1 MAEVDGNV
9 NVNYSYFKSVV
20 QLKSA
25 ADYILGTKK
34 EQIKEGIQKTRP
46 NLYGAFGCNRDN
58 FANSLLLTR
67 KMHDKKYSRYKQKDI
82 LAHKMSISFHPDDN
96 DKLTYEEA
104 DKIAREFAH
113 KFFWSKGYEAM
124 WAVHTDTEHIHVNFI
139 VSNCNLKDGK
149 SFRRGMAK
157 LKELSQFFGEQ
168 CRERGLTHSVR
179 DTFYNKERTQERK
192 SFSECQMQK
201 HDKLSFREE
210 IKAYVRLAMNSTETR
225 TLEDVVEML
234 KKIYLMDIRL
244 KGNTISYALP
254 YHAGKAGKAQ
264 TVRGSRLGNR
274 FTAAGIRQYMQE
286 KEQKQVEYRRTM
298 QDIEEAKRYFDDYEE
313 WSEERGKADK
323 SEYVFPYSE
332 SVWGKESEMTVEADK
347 KSNRDISFYEAF
359 DRFQADND
367 VNENDEE
374 IFYGSVFQE
383 FNEQWQD
390 KKEAVSEKK
399 LEIIREETVDFSK
412 LFLEGRAKL
421 LPPPTTDQM
430 AELKG
435 YQKRMGYDEGKM
447 KSMKYK
453 MTIYDEFLKE
463 YDYRKKN
470 CGLKDNIQKKQRDR
484 ER

>member
-1 MAEVDGNV
+1 MAEVYGNV
-9 NVNYSYFKSVV
+9 NVNYSYCKSVA

-34 EQIKEGIQKTRP
+34 EQIKERSQKTRAD
-46 NLYGAFGCNRDN
+46 LYGAFGCNRDN
-58 FANSLLLTR
+58 FANSLLITR

-124 WAVHTDTEHIHVNFI
+124 WAVHTDTEHIHVHFI

-149 SFRRGMAK
+149 SFRRGMPE
-157 LKELSQFFGEQ
+157 LKEMSQIFGEQ

-179 DTFYNKERTQERK
+179 NTFYNEERTQERK
-192 SFSECQMQK
+192 SFAECQMQK
-201 HDKLSFREE
+201 HDKLSFKEE
-210 IKAYVRLAMNSTETR
+210 IKTYVRLTMNSTETR

-264 TVRGSRLGNR
+264 AVRGSKLGNR
-274 FTAAGIRQYMQE
+274 FTVAGIRQYMQE

-298 QDIEEAKRYFDDYEE
+298 QDIEEAKQYLDDYEE

-323 SEYVFPYSE
+323 SEYVSPYSE
-332 SVWGKESEMTVEADK
+332 SVRGKESEITVEADK
-347 KSNRDISFYEAF
+347 KSGR
-359 DRFQADND
+359 
-367 VNENDEE
+367 V
-374 IFYGSVFQE
+374 
-383 FNEQWQD
+383 
-390 KKEAVSEKK
+390 KE
-399 LEIIREETVDFSK
+399 K
-412 LFLEGRAKL
+412 LF
-421 LPPPTTDQM
+421 Q
-430 AELKG
+430 
-435 YQKRMGYDEGKM
+435 
-447 KSMKYK
+447 
-453 MTIYDEFLKE
+453 
-463 YDYRKKN
+463 RKK
-470 CGLKDNIQKKQRDR
+470 QKSLDRKQ
-484 ER
+484 

>member
-1 MAEVDGNV
+1 MAEVYGNV
-9 NVNYSYFKSVV
+9 NVNYSYCKSVA

-25 ADYILGTKK
+25 ADYILGMKK

-46 NLYGAFGCNRDN
+46 DLYGAFGCNRDN
-58 FANSLLLTR
+58 FANSLLITR

-124 WAVHTDTEHIHVNFI
+124 WAVHTDTEHIHVHFI

-149 SFRRGMAK
+149 SFRRGMPE
-157 LKELSQFFGEQ
+157 LKEMSQFFGEQ
-168 CRERGLTHSVR
+168 CMERGLTHSVR
-179 DTFYNKERTQERK
+179 DTFYNEERTQERK
-192 SFSECQMQK
+192 SFVECQMQK
-201 HDKLSFREE
+201 HDKLSFEEE

-234 KKIYLMDIRL
+234 KKIYLLDIRL

-254 YHAGKAGKAQ
+254 YHAGKSGQAQ
-264 TVRGSRLGNR
+264 AVRGSRLGSR
-274 FTAAGIRQYMQE
+274 YTVAGIRQYMQE
-286 KEQKQVEYRRTM
+286 KEQKQMEYRRIR
-298 QDIEEAKRYFDDYEE
+298 QDIEEGKQYLDDYEE
-313 WSEERGKADK
+313 WREEA
-323 SEYVFPYSE
+323 
-332 SVWGKESEMTVEADK
+332 K
-347 KSNRDISFYEAF
+347 KGGDSFYEAF
-359 DRFQADND
+359 DHFQADND
-367 VNENDEE
+367 VTENDED

-383 FNEQWQD
+383 FNEQWQG
-390 KKEAVSEKK
+390 KNQSVSEKK
-399 LEIIREETVDFSK
+399 SEVAREEKVDYSK
-412 LFLEGRAKL
+412 LLLEERVKL
-421 LPPPTTDQM
+421 LPPPTADQM
-430 AELKG
+430 AELKE

-453 MTIYDEFLKE
+453 MTVYNEFLKE
-463 YDYRKKN
+463 YEYRKKHF
-470 CGLKDNIQKKQRDR
+470 GVKDNIQKKRRGR